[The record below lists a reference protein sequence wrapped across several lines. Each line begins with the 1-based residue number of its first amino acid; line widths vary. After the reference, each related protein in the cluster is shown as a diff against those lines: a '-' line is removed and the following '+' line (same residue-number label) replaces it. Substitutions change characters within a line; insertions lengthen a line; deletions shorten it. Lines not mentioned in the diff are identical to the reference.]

1 MQAFA
6 ALADPTRQ
14 RIVELLARKGELA
27 AGDIADH
34 FRSARPTV
42 SRHLRVLR
50 DAGIVRVRSVAQQRR
65 YALDADKL
73 EELEAWLSR
82 YRRFWTK
89 HLIALER
96 HVKERT

>member
-1 MQAFA
+1 MESFA

-34 FRSARPTV
+34 FPSARPTV

-50 DAGIVRVRSVAQQRR
+50 DAGVVRVRSVAQQRR
-65 YALDADKL
+65 YALDGDKL
-73 EELEAWLSR
+73 AELEAWLAR
-82 YRRFWTK
+82 YRKFWAR
-89 HLIALER
+89 HLLELDR
-96 HVKERT
+96 QVKERK